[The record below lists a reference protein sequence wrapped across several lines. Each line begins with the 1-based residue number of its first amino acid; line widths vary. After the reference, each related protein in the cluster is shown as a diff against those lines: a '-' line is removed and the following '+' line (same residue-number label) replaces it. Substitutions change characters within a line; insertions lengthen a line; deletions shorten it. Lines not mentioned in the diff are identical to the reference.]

1 MLRHIRRSAILYLC
15 FYFRLIVYSF
25 HILSL
30 RNRKQ
35 YNFYLKDS
43 TQTIAVIGGGAAGVF
58 SSIHCAE
65 ELSSS
70 KFNNYKVDHI
80 SFDSNCILSN
90 DMIINII

>member
-1 MLRHIRRSAILYLC
+1 MLRHIRRSAILYIC
-15 FYFRLIVYSF
+15 FYYRLIVYSF

-30 RNRKQ
+30 RKQ

-65 ELSSS
+65 ELLSS
-70 KFNNYKVDHI
+70 KFNNYKVDHV
-80 SFDSNCILSN
+80 SFDLNSA
-90 DMIINII
+90 